1 MLTRSIYKK
10 FPLSQKQKFN
20 RTPTVLLTSEF
31 FGSLNR
37 REIICGKPFTKSIA
51 VYLHW
56 RTVLVSST
64 KNTQGNLFWTPQLL
78 DPPELT
84 ALASGSTPTDTGFHH
99 RGL

>member
-10 FPLSQKQKFN
+10 FPLSQKQKCN

-56 RTVLVSST
+56 RTVLISST
-64 KNTQGNLFWTPQLL
+64 KNTQGNLFWIPQLL

-84 ALASGSTPTDTGFHH
+84 ALASDSTPTDTGFHH